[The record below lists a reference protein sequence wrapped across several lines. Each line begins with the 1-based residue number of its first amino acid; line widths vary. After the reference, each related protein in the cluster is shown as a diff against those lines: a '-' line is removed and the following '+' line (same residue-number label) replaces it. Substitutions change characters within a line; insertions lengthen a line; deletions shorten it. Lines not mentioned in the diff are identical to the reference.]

1 MEGEAPA
8 GPRGCGPAGEG
19 AEPGAGSGA
28 AAGLPSS
35 GPRWE
40 PPQGRGD
47 GPAVVVVVAN
57 AAFEG
62 DPPPYSPPDPKS
74 VHLLYPPFPAG
85 FSQQAPVLYQP
96 EPGPGSFPPRGIPPA
111 PLPYTPYDGQPNAGP
126 SAAGRGQRLPKDYMV
141 ESVLVTVFC
150 CLLTGVIALVYSHET
165 RAALGRG
172 DMAQANVASKKAQSL
187 VLFSLLFGL
196 FASISWVIYVLVALY
211 L

>member
-1 MEGEAPA
+1 MEGRAPA
-8 GPRGCGPAGEG
+8 GPAAEG
-19 AEPGAGSGA
+19 AQG
-28 AAGLPSS
+28 GLPSA
-35 GPRWE
+35 GTPRD
-40 PPQGRGD
+40 GGD
-47 GPAVVVVVAN
+47 GPVVVAAVTN

-85 FSQQAPVLYQP
+85 FSQQVPVVYQ
-96 EPGPGSFPPRGIPPA
+96 PGPGPGPGPFPPPSIPPPGVPPA
-111 PLPYTPYDGQPNAGP
+111 PLPYTTYNGQPGTGP
-126 SAAGRGQRLPKDYMV
+126 SPAGHGQRLPKDYMV
-141 ESVLVTVFC
+141 ESVLVTIFC

-165 RAALGRG
+165 RAALSRG
-172 DMAQANVASKKAQSL
+172 DMAQANVASKKAQLL